1 MTSHHIDLAQRRRF
15 LRAAAWSAGAIAVG
29 PGSWIVAPQW
39 ANAADG
45 SLRLGIATDLTGGLG
60 ALGHPNANAA
70 RLAVQQIND
79 AGGLLGRPVELLIE
93 DTATNEATGVNV
105 ARKLVQRD
113 KVDVVIGGLT
123 SSMRNA
129 VKDTITSR
137 GRTVYMF
144 PQMYEGQECTRNL
157 FCTGPTPAQ
166 QCDVF
171 VPWLIKQGARR
182 FALPG
187 SDYVWPRTLGA
198 YVRKSIE
205 KNGGEVVYEQYFP
218 LDQVEFGAAASKI
231 GKERVDTVF
240 NMVIPPGV
248 GPFFK
253 QLYDAGFQREGG
265 RLACVYYDEN
275 AFNFSQ
281 PQEIEGLASSLD
293 YFQAV
298 GAQDPESARIQAAYD
313 RMFPGSQYR
322 FTAGNGSAGTY
333 RAIMLWAAAV
343 REAKTGD
350 REAVAHAL
358 DHARIAAGPGGPAEM
373 VAGKR
378 HARMNMYIAVA
389 KDGKFQVAQ
398 KSPGLVDPHEC

>member
-1 MTSHHIDLAQRRRF
+1 M
-15 LRAAAWSAGAIAVG
+15 AVG
-29 PGSWIVAPQW
+29 PGSWIVTPGW
-39 ANAADG
+39 ANAATG
-45 SLRLGIATDLTGGLG
+45 PIRLGIATDLTGGLG

-79 AGGLLGRPVELLIE
+79 GGGLLGRPVELLIE

-113 KVDVVIGGLT
+113 KVDIVIGGLT

-129 VKDTITSR
+129 IKDTVITR
-137 GRTVYMF
+137 GRSLYVF
-144 PQMYEGQECTRNL
+144 PQMYEGQECTTNL
-157 FCTGPTPAQ
+157 FCTGPSPAQ

-171 VPWLIKQGARR
+171 VPWLMRQGAKR

-205 KNGGEVVYEQYFP
+205 KNGGEIVYEEYFP
-218 LDQVEFGAAASKI
+218 LDQVEFGAAVSKI
-231 GKERVDTVF
+231 RSERVDTVF

-253 QLYDAGFQREGG
+253 RLYEVGYQKEGG

-281 PQEIEGLASSLD
+281 PHEIEGLASSLD

-298 GAQDPESARIQAAYD
+298 GDQDVGSAKIQAAYD
-313 RMFPGSQYR
+313 KMFPGSQYR

-343 REAKTGD
+343 LEAKSTD
-350 REAVAHAL
+350 RADVARAL
-358 DHARIAAGPGGPAEM
+358 DHAKIAAGPGGPAEM
-373 VAGKR
+373 VPGKR

-389 KDGKFQVAQ
+389 KSGKFQIAQ
-398 KSPGLVDPHEC
+398 KSPGLVEPHEC